1 MLVLSDS
8 KLDKSGEV
16 NPWELIIGTIV
27 RYDPY
32 CNKLKVLVGEGWAR
46 GGGGVP
52 EHDWFWFFANISK
65 YMSRIEKL
73 LDTNLK
79 LANFPTK

>member
-1 MLVLSDS
+1 MLVLSHS

-16 NPWELIIGTIV
+16 NPGELKIGTIG

-32 CNKLKVLVGEGWAR
+32 YNKLKVVVG

-52 EHDWFWFFANISK
+52 EHD
-65 YMSRIEKL
+65 
-73 LDTNLK
+73 
-79 LANFPTK
+79 